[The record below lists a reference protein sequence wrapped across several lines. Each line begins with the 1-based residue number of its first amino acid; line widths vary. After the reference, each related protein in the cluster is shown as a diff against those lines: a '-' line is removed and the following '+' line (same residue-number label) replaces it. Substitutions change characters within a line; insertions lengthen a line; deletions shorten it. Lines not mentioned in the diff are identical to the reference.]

1 VTDPHLEIRRVD
13 PHDEE
18 WVRERMRS
26 PGGDEIVVSRGRVH
40 RPASLPGFVVVA
52 DLIEPV
58 GLLTYSL
65 EDEQCQIVTID
76 SWREGT
82 GVGSMLI
89 DAVIHLAR
97 DVGCRRVWLVTTN
110 DNVQVRRWCEARGF
124 RLEAVHGGA
133 MAASRKLKPSI
144 PLVGQG
150 GVPIADELEF
160 GYAIG

>member
-1 VTDPHLEIRRVD
+1 MDL
-13 PHDEE
+13 HDEE
-18 WVRERMRS
+18 WVRDRTRS
-26 PGGDEIVVSRGRVH
+26 RWGDEIVVSRGRVH

-58 GLLTYSL
+58 GLLTYAL
-65 EDEQCQIVTID
+65 EDEQCQIVTVD
-76 SWREGT
+76 SWRKGA

-110 DNVQVRRWCEARGF
+110 DNAHAQRWFEALGF
-124 RLEAVHGGA
+124 RLVAVHGGA
-133 MAASRKLKPSI
+133 VAASRKLKPSI